1 MSANTRLIHG
11 IGTVR
16 VTLISLQELK
26 SGSVFI
32 LIFFFFFAFNQRI
45 NGSQNIS
52 EIPFLPFL
60 YTPSEVK
67 LLILGGFKNC
77 DWSSSDLMA
86 ITR

>member
-32 LIFFFFFAFNQRI
+32 LIFFFFLLLI
-45 NGSQNIS
+45 K
-52 EIPFLPFL
+52 ELM
-60 YTPSEVK
+60 EVK
-67 LLILGGFKNC
+67 IFLRSPFYHSYTLPQK
-77 DWSSSDLMA
+77 SSY
-86 ITR
+86 